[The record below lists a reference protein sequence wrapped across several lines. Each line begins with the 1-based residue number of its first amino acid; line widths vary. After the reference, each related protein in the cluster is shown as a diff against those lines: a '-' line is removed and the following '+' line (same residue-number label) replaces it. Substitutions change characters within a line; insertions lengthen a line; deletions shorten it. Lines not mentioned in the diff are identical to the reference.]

1 MVLHVIQVDIFIAH
15 CLYFSSHQGAWEN
28 TAQLPHYQHT
38 LCLKPLNK
46 VHIYYVNS

>member
-1 MVLHVIQVDIFIAH
+1 MVLHVIQVDIFIARTFP
-15 CLYFSSHQGAWEN
+15 LTKGLGKN